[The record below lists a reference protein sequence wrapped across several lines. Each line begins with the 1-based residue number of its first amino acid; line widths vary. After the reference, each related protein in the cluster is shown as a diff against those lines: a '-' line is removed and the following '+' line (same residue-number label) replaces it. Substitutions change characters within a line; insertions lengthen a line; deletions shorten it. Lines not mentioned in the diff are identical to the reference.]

1 MNSVHELRPH
11 LGISQACRVLA
22 IPRSRMYTRLRPKPA
37 VAALQSADTQAT
49 HIKECRSLS
58 KTERDTVLNTLNSP
72 EFMDCSP
79 RQVFATLL
87 SRGVYLCHWRT
98 MYAILGQHDLLRERR
113 AIATHPIYR
122 KPVLCATAPNQV
134 WTWDITRLLLK
145 DKWEYLYLFVCLDLY
160 SRYVVGWMIQ
170 DAENATFAQV
180 FIQSLYEN
188 YGIKP
193 GQLVLHADN
202 GSPMTA
208 KSTSQLLIDLKI
220 TESHSRPRVSNDNP
234 YSESAFKTMK
244 YSDGFP
250 DRFEAADAAHAWCHP
265 FFNSYNHG
273 HAHSGIA
280 LFTPADVFFGRVNE
294 VLAVRQAALDA
305 VFATHPRRFAF
316 KPPIASRPPASVGI
330 NWPTHA
336 IVLTHNLH

>member
-1 MNSVHELRPH
+1 MNSIHELRPH

-22 IPRSRMYTRLRPKPA
+22 VPRSRMYTRLRAKLA
-37 VAALQSADTQAT
+37 VTASLQSPDAQAP
-49 HIKECRSLS
+49 HIKEWRNLNKS
-58 KTERDTVLNTLNSP
+58 ERDTVLNTLNSP

-87 SRGVYLCHWRT
+87 SRGIYLCHWRT
-98 MYAILGQHDLLRERR
+98 MYTILGQHGLLRERR
-113 AIATHPIYR
+113 AIAQHPTYH

-145 DKWEYLYLFVCLDLY
+145 EKWQYLYLYVCLDLY
-160 SRYVVGWMIQ
+160 SRYVVGWMIAE
-170 DAENATFAQV
+170 AENATLAQV

-188 YGIKP
+188 YNIKP

-202 GSPMTA
+202 GSAMTA

-220 TESHSRPRVSNDNP
+220 AESHSRPRVSNDNP

-250 DRFEAADAAHAWCHP
+250 ERFEAAGAANMWCHP
-265 FFNSYNHG
+265 FFDSYNHA

-280 LFTPADVFFGRVNE
+280 LFTPADVFLGRVDA

-305 VFATHPRRFAF
+305 AFAAHPRRFASNR
-316 KPPIASRPPASVGI
+316 PIASRPPASVGI

-336 IVLTHNLH
+336 IVFKP